1 MGSPASLFSMAKGQ
15 RSNPNRAP
23 TKRVWRRIYLQA
35 WREKRGLTVEGLAE
49 RADVSPGLVSLIENA
64 KSAGSAESLEKLA
77 NALGIEVGE
86 LFDIEPGAEGSMVR
100 MWVKD
105 SDRSRLLGMAEALS
119 KIKD

>member
-1 MGSPASLFSMAKGQ
+1 MGKSASFFSMAKVQ
-15 RSNPNRAP
+15 RGKSPRLP

-35 WREKRGLTVEGLAE
+35 WREKRRLTVEALAE
-49 RADVSPGLVSLIENA
+49 RADVSPGLISLIENA

-77 NALGIEVGE
+77 TALGIEVGE
-86 LFDIEPGAEGSMVR
+86 LFDIEPGSDGSMVR

-105 SDRSRLLGMAEALS
+105 SDRSRILGMAEALS